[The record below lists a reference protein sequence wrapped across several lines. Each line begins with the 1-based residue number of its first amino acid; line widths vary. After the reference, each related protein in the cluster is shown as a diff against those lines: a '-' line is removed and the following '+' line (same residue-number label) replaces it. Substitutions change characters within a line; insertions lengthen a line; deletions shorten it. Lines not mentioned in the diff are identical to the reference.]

1 MNNYQNVGQYT
12 FTPEAMSVVGEARMA
27 YIRKV
32 YTYFALAVA
41 TGIGG
46 TLLAVNTSLVF
57 FFATSPFIS
66 LILFLGIVWFAG
78 RSAEN
83 PTTALP
89 TLAAA
94 TFVSGMV
101 ISPMIY
107 LVAGTQGMGAI
118 YSALTLTACVFGGL
132 TLYTWVS
139 RKDFSYMGAS
149 LMIGLFLVIG
159 VGIVNMFVQSSTLS
173 LAGAIV
179 SVVLFS
185 GFILYDTSR
194 ILRQPHLVPPTLA
207 ALSLYLDFLNL
218 FMAILRIV
226 GIGGSSDD

>member
-1 MNNYQNVGQYT
+1 MNNYQNIGQYN
-12 FTPEAMSVVGEARMA
+12 FTPEALSLAGEARLA

-32 YTYFALAVA
+32 YTYFGLAIA
-41 TGIGG
+41 AAIGG
-46 TLLAVNTSLVF
+46 VLVSINTGVVL
-57 FFATSPFIS
+57 FFASSPIIS
-66 LILFLGIVWFAG
+66 ILLLLGTVWFAG

-83 PTTALP
+83 PATALP
-89 TLAAA
+89 TLVLA
-94 TFVSGMV
+94 TFLSGMV
-101 ISPMIY
+101 VSPLIYMI
-107 LVAGTQGMGAI
+107 AGTQGLDAV
-118 YSALTLTACVFGGL
+118 YTAALLSGMVFGGL

-159 VGIVNMFVQSSTLS
+159 VGIVNIFVQSSTLS
-173 LAGAIV
+173 LASAIV

-185 GFILYDTSR
+185 GFILYDTSK
-194 ILRQPHLVPPTLA
+194 ILRQPHLIPPTLA

>member
-1 MNNYQNVGQYT
+1 MNNYQNIGQYD
-12 FTPEAMSVVGEARMA
+12 FTPEALSLAGEARLA

-32 YTYFALAVA
+32 YTYFAL
-41 TGIGG
+41 GIGAG
-46 TLLAVNTSLVF
+46 ILGVLVSINSSLVF
-57 FFATSPFIS
+57 FFASSPWIS
-66 LILFLGIVWFAG
+66 LFLMIGVFILAS

-83 PTTALP
+83 PTTAVP
-89 TLAAA
+89 MLAAA
-94 TFVSGMV
+94 TFVSGLV

-132 TLYTWVS
+132 TMYTWVTK
-139 RKDFSYMGAS
+139 KDFSYMGAS
-149 LMIGLFLVIG
+149 LTIGLFLIIG
-159 VGIVNMFVQSSTLS
+159 VSLVNMFVQSSTLS
-173 LAGAIV
+173 LASAIV

-226 GIGGSSDD
+226 GIGSSDD

>member
-1 MNNYQNVGQYT
+1 MNNYQNIGQFD
-12 FTPEAMSVVGEARMA
+12 FTPEALSLVGEARLA

-46 TLLAVNTSLVF
+46 TLLAINTSLVF
-57 FFATSPFIS
+57 FFAGSPIIS
-66 LILFLGIVWFAG
+66 LILFIGIVWWAS

-94 TFVSGMV
+94 TFVSGLV
-101 ISPMIY
+101 ISPVIY
-107 LVAGTQGMGAI
+107 AVAGMQGPGVI

-132 TLYTWVS
+132 TLYTWIS

-149 LMIGLFLVIG
+149 LMIGLFLIIG

-173 LAGAIV
+173 LASAIV

-218 FMAILRIV
+218 FMAILRIF
-226 GIGGSSDD
+226 GIGSSDD

>member
-1 MNNYQNVGQYT
+1 MNNYQNIGQFN
-12 FTPEAMSVVGEARMA
+12 FTPEALSLAGEARLA

-32 YTYFALAVA
+32 YSYFGLAIA
-41 TGIGG
+41 AAIGG
-46 TLLAVNTSLVF
+46 VLVSLNTSLVY
-57 FFATSPFIS
+57 FFANSPIIS
-66 LILFLGIVWFAG
+66 LILMLGTVWFAS
-78 RSAEN
+78 RSADN
-83 PTTALP
+83 PATALP
-89 TLAAA
+89 TLTLA
-94 TFVSGMV
+94 TFVSGAV
-101 ISPMIY
+101 VSPMIF
-107 LVAGTQGMGAI
+107 LVAGAQGFGAV
-118 YSALTLTACVFGGL
+118 YSAALLTGTVFGGL

-139 RKDFSYMGAS
+139 KKDFSYMGAS

-159 VGIVNMFVQSSTLS
+159 VALVNMFVQSSTLS

-179 SVVLFS
+179 SVILFS